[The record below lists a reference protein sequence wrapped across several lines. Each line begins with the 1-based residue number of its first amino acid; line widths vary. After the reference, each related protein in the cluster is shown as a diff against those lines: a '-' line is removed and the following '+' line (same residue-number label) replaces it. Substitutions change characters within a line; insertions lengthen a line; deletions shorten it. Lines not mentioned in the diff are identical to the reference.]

1 MYWENQDKQRPR
13 KDKNESSG
21 KVGRLMKWLLAIIT
35 ALTLAGCS
43 SSSAVASELAN
54 DGVIVSVETHRTI
67 TPKVANNNLAQN
79 LLNNKDITKVSY
91 VYSAGLVKN
100 RESLNKVVMKLLRRV
115 GKTPYVFSGSTPYG
129 WDCSGMVRW
138 AYEQLGKELPHSA
151 TKQAYVGHR
160 VKTPK
165 VGDIVVFGY
174 KGYSSYYH
182 SAIYIG
188 KGKVVN
194 ANRGFGGTFIEPLTD
209 YKNKRIVFVRIL
221 DTP

>member
-1 MYWENQDKQRPR
+1 
-13 KDKNESSG
+13 
-21 KVGRLMKWLLAIIT
+21 MKWLLAIIT

-54 DGVIVSVETHRTI
+54 DGAIASVETHKTI
-67 TPKVANNNLAQN
+67 EPKVAKDNLAKN
-79 LLNNKDITKVSY
+79 LMDKTDITKISY
-91 VYSAGLVKN
+91 VYTSDLITN
-100 RESLNKVVMKLLRRV
+100 RKSLNNVVMKLLKRV

-194 ANRGFGGTFIEPLTD
+194 ANRGFGGTYIEPLTD

>member
-1 MYWENQDKQRPR
+1 
-13 KDKNESSG
+13 
-21 KVGRLMKWLLAIIT
+21 MKWLLAIIT
-35 ALTLAGCS
+35 ALAMAGCSS

-54 DGVIVSVETHRTI
+54 DGAIASVETHKTI
-67 TPKVANNNLAQN
+67 EPKVAKHNLAKN
-79 LLNNKDITKVSY
+79 LMDKTDITKISY
-91 VYSAGLVKN
+91 VYASDLITN
-100 RESLNKVVMKLLRRV
+100 RKSLNNVVMKLLRRV

-194 ANRGFGGTFIEPLTD
+194 ANRGFGGTYIEPLTD